1 VQVPRSLPLSQRAF
15 TILEVVAAML
25 VIGILAALIVPNYDR
40 LFAAAQQAKCIS
52 NMRSIRIALAGHLDD
67 HQQVWPQGPPPGAP
81 DWGKFWIDTLAPY
94 GIGANAWECP
104 TLRAQI
110 KDKGKSAYSLHYA
123 PTMFDATPNIANRW
137 STQPWLVEV
146 ANAHGHG
153 ALICFP
159 DGSVKPLSKV
169 LAEQGYP

>member
-1 VQVPRSLPLSQRAF
+1 
-15 TILEVVAAML
+15 ML

-123 PTMFDATPNIANRW
+123 PTMFDATPNIASRW